1 MHKKKEQYF
10 FSNLFD
16 KLYPINRSI
25 LGDGY
30 NKSINLLNKYFY
42 FQFIKFNSGKKIF
55 DWIIPNEWIIKNG
68 YILTPNKKKICNF
81 KKNNLHFL
89 NYSQPINKVLKLEEL
104 KKILFTDKR
113 NPNAIPY
120 TFSYYKKKVGFNIS
134 FNEKKMLKKGSYQ
147 AYIDSYFKRGKVV
160 LGVKT
165 LKGKIN
171 KDFLLSSYLCHPS
184 MANNELSGP
193 LVLLGLYNR
202 INNWKERQYNYKFL
216 INPETIGSL
225 CYLHKFK
232 NSIKRTLGAGLV
244 LTCLGGP
251 NSKLSLKKTKE
262 KETDLN
268 KFIVL
273 FEKKRLFKARD
284 YDPIT
289 GSDERQYCSPGFNLP
304 VGQAARTI
312 YRQYKEYHTSLDN
325 KKFMNIRKILNS
337 INELEFFLNVFD
349 KLNKKIIRKNKYFEV
364 FLEKFGLYKNKNS
377 NDLTKSIIYTVVWR
391 KKK

>member
-1 MHKKKEQYF
+1 MHKKRAIF

-81 KKNNLHFL
+81 KKNNLHVL

-273 FEKKRLFKARD
+273 FEKKD
-284 YDPIT
+284 YSKQEI
-289 GSDERQYCSPGFNLP
+289 
-304 VGQAARTI
+304 
-312 YRQYKEYHTSLDN
+312 
-325 KKFMNIRKILNS
+325 MIL
-337 INELEFFLNVFD
+337 
-349 KLNKKIIRKNKYFEV
+349 
-364 FLEKFGLYKNKNS
+364 
-377 NDLTKSIIYTVVWR
+377 
-391 KKK
+391 